1 MEHSDEKLD
10 DFYKSRLDPLRKC
23 GEVARKRG
31 YPVFALQRGGM
42 CFGGPRAEIDY
53 KMYGISRRCR
63 DGLGGTYANSVYRL
77 IGETNQI
84 KRISHRQL
92 TRDSTLITKR
102 QRLLCY
108 PPSVIYHTALCLRL
122 CFVSSSSS
130 DRILICWQFHSLSTR
145 GFCSLSTKKLL
156 TWRPGANFTSYEL
169 YKTNKIWFLRPDIKA
184 L

>member
-1 MEHSDEKLD
+1 MEHSDKNLD

-77 IGETNQI
+77 IGETNQL
-84 KRISHRQL
+84 KRISHRRL
-92 TRDSTLITKR
+92 SWGNKTTTATLLAILVTFHR
-102 QRLLCY
+102 VQSLGL
-108 PPSVIYHTALCLRL
+108 S
-122 CFVSSSSS
+122 FVSLSSSH
-130 DRILICWQFHSLSTR
+130 RILIC
-145 GFCSLSTKKLL
+145 
-156 TWRPGANFTSYEL
+156 
-169 YKTNKIWFLRPDIKA
+169 
-184 L
+184 